1 MNQKKE
7 WVKEL
12 RALKRERKACQRAYT
27 RQMAKLDQRI
37 AILKGRLS

>member
-7 WVKEL
+7 WRKEL
-12 RALKRERKACQRAYT
+12 RSLKRERKACQRAYT
-27 RQMAKLDQRI
+27 KQMIKMERRI